1 MDDIRVITDSTSSI
15 GEDLIKKYKVIQVS
29 FYFEIDG
36 NLYKDLYDIK
46 TEEIFEKLK
55 NKNFIEFKAFPP
67 RPEDFLNEFK
77 RVEENK
83 IFCITISSTLSGC
96 YKNAL
101 IAKTMIKDK
110 EIEVID
116 SLNAGSGEGI
126 LTYKILNL
134 IENGYSFKE
143 IKIESENLINKIRT
157 YVYIDS
163 LKDVYRTG
171 RIPKIISNFGSLL
184 SLKPIVSIDYGKIR
198 SITLAKNRVDGIN
211 KLIEIIKREIKE
223 ETIFCMY
230 INFSEE
236 IEFFREEI
244 LKIFPNLKIYFV
256 NFTPIMGYAVLTGA
270 FGVSFL
276 GGERI

>member
-184 SLKPIVSIDYGKIR
+184 SLKPIISIDYGKIR

>member
-1 MDDIRVITDSTSSI
+1 MEDIRIITDSTSSI
-15 GEDLIKKYKVIQVS
+15 NEDLIKKYKVIQVP
-29 FYFEIDG
+29 FYFEIEG
-36 NLYKDLYDIK
+36 NLYKDLYDINI
-46 TEEIFEKLK
+46 EEIFEKLK

-67 RPEDFLNEFK
+67 KPEDFLDEFK
-77 RVEENK
+77 KIQENK

-101 IAKTMIKDK
+101 IAKSMIKEK

-143 IKIESENLINKIRT
+143 IKNEIINLINRIRT

-163 LKDVYRTG
+163 IKDVYRTG

-184 SLKPIVSIDYGKIR
+184 SLKPIVSIEYGKIKP
-198 SITLAKNRVDGIN
+198 ITLAKNRIDGLI

-223 ETIFCMY
+223 EIIFCMY

-236 IEFFREEI
+236 MEFFKKEI
-244 LKIFPNLKIYFV
+244 FKILPNLKIYFV

-270 FGVSFL
+270 FGVSFI
-276 GGERI
+276 GGENI